1 MKSLIRWAIHNSP
14 AMNTLML
21 TVLAV
26 GAASMF
32 LMRREM
38 FPEFELEIIL
48 VSVPYPGASPAEVED
63 GICQKLEEAVR
74 SIDGIK
80 KQTAIA
86 QEGAGFLVLE
96 LTTDGPSVQKTLN
109 EVRSEIDRIRSFPD
123 LSEDAQVKQITL
135 RQTAIRVGV
144 LGPDE
149 LTSAAELNLRELT
162 EQVRHDLLDLP
173 AVSQASIIGARDYQ
187 IDIEIPESTLR
198 QHNLSLQRVAE
209 IVRRENIEMPGG
221 SMRMESQEVLL
232 RGKNKHLTGEEIAK
246 IPLVSQPNGV
256 VLTIA
261 DLGRVKD
268 EFTDEPAFNLIN
280 GQPGLV
286 ISIQR
291 TAREDLLAITEQVHD
306 YVTST
311 RLPEG
316 YRFYTWQDTA
326 VDVRDR
332 IQLLR
337 KNGLQGLILVF
348 LVLAAFLDLRLAF
361 WVALGVPVAVLG
373 ACGALLAADQTINM
387 LSLFAF
393 LLALG
398 IVVDDAIVIGE
409 NIYSHR
415 QQGKDLVNAAIDG
428 AVEVLP
434 SVAASVTTTII
445 AFTPMLFVSG
455 VMGKF
460 IAVMPL
466 AVIAMLVISL
476 VESTLILPCH
486 LGHEHTGFFRILGFA
501 LYPFR
506 PLALL
511 FHRLTAWTDRVQYFL
526 AHRFYLPSLERV
538 IRSPAIF
545 ISICISTLLV
555 TAAFVPAGVTP
566 WNVFPKLDSKWIEA
580 KVTFPDGTPAGIT
593 EEATQQL
600 AAALEQV
607 NLKQMEAVPSA
618 QPLVRLVHRCV
629 GQIVGPE
636 MIGPEPRSNGSHL
649 GLVFVELSDPA
660 ERTVQSDEIL
670 DRWRRATGTISGAD
684 SVIFGSPDFGP
695 GGRPIEFKLTAPPD
709 EMEQLEQ
716 AVERTKAELA
726 QTQRYP
732 GVVDIVDDSRP
743 GKWEYQLRIKDTAK
757 SLGVSTADLA
767 ETVRASYYGAE
778 AMRLQRGRHEVKLM
792 VRYPEQYR
800 RSLVSL
806 ENIQIRGTDQV
817 ERPLSELATVRVV
830 RGYSEINRVDQVRS
844 ITITADIREK
854 EGNARA
860 VVGRLRSEFLPQLQ
874 AAFPDIRVRW
884 EGQQEQSRESVRSL
898 LKGFAVAVL
907 AMYAL
912 LTLEFRSY
920 LQPLIILLIIP
931 FGLVGALWGHA
942 LLGLQV
948 SMLSLFGM
956 VALTGVVVNDS
967 IVLIDFVNKRIA
979 AGDPLVRA
987 LTTAGARRFRAVLLT
1002 SLTTIAGLTP
1012 LLLETS
1018 FQAQLLI
1025 PMATSL
1031 CFGLMVATVVV
1042 LYLVPVIYGL
1052 YGRIVLTSPEEPAS
1066 PTVAGLPAAAVERKG
1081 HG

>member
-1 MKSLIRWAIHNSP
+1 M
-14 AMNTLML
+14 
-21 TVLAV
+21 
-26 GAASMF
+26 
-32 LMRREM
+32 
-38 FPEFELEIIL
+38 
-48 VSVPYPGASPAEVED
+48 
-63 GICQKLEEAVR
+63 
-74 SIDGIK
+74 
-80 KQTAIA
+80 
-86 QEGAGFLVLE
+86 LE

-109 EVRSEIDRIRSFPD
+109 EVRSEIDRIPSFPD
-123 LSEDAQVKQITL
+123 LAEDAEVKQITL

-144 LGPDE
+144 LGPLE
-149 LTSAAELNLRELT
+149 MTSNAQLNLRELT
-162 EQVRHDLLDLP
+162 ERVRHDLLGLP
-173 AVSQASIIGARDYQ
+173 AVSQASIIGGRDYQ
-187 IDIEIPESTLR
+187 IDIEIAEPILR

-209 IVRRENIEMPGG
+209 IVRRENIEIPGG
-221 SMRMESQEVLL
+221 SMRTASQEVLL

-246 IPLVSQPNGV
+246 IPLVTQPNGV
-256 VLTIA
+256 VLTVA

-268 EFTDEPAFNLIN
+268 EFTDEAAINLIN

-291 TAREDLLAITEQVHD
+291 TAREDLLAITEQVHK
-306 YVTST
+306 YVMST
-311 RLPEG
+311 PLPEG
-316 YRFYTWQDTA
+316 YRFHTWQDTA

-373 ACGALLAADQTINM
+373 SCGALLAAGQTLNM

-415 QQGKDLVNAAIDG
+415 QQGKDFVNAAIDG

-455 VMGKF
+455 IMGKF

-486 LGHEHTGFFRILGFA
+486 LGHEHSGFFRILSFV

-506 PLALL
+506 PLAAL
-511 FHRLTAWTDRVQYFL
+511 FHRLTAWTDRALSFL
-526 AHRFYLPSLERV
+526 AERVYLPLLARV
-538 IRSPAIF
+538 TQRPAIF
-545 ISICISTLLV
+545 ISTCVSTLLV

-580 KVTFPDGTPAGIT
+580 KVTFPDGTPAAIT
-593 EEATQQL
+593 DEATQQL

-607 NLKQMEAVPSA
+607 NSQQLNRAPTAK
-618 QPLVRLVHRCV
+618 PLVRMVHRGV

-636 MIGPEPRSNGSHL
+636 MMGPEPKSNGSHL

-660 ERTVQSDEIL
+660 DRTVQSSEIL
-670 DRWRRATGTISGAD
+670 SRWRRATGTISGAD
-684 SVIFGSPDFGP
+684 SLTFGSPSFGP
-695 GGRPIEFKLTAPPD
+695 GGMPIEFKLTAPPD
-709 EMEQLEQ
+709 KMAQLER

-726 QTQRYP
+726 QPQRYP

-806 ENIQIRGTDQV
+806 DNVHVLGSDSV
-817 ERPLSELATVRVV
+817 ERPLSELAEVRVV

-844 ITITADIREK
+844 ITITADIREQ

-860 VVGRLRSEFLPQLQ
+860 VVAKLRSDFLPQLR
-874 AAFPDIRVRW
+874 AAFPDVGVRW

-920 LQPLIILLIIP
+920 FQPLIILLIIP

-967 IVLIDFVNKRIA
+967 IVLIDFINKRIA
-979 AGDPLVRA
+979 AGDPLSQA
-987 LTTAGARRFRAVLLT
+987 LYTAGARRFRPVVLT

-1031 CFGLMVATVVV
+1031 CFGLMAATVVV
-1042 LYLVPVIYGL
+1042 LYLVPVFYGL
-1052 YGRIVLTSPEEPAS
+1052 YGKLALTATEKVER
-1066 PTVAGLPAAAVERKG
+1066 PAAATNT
-1081 HG
+1081 